1 MQSLKHFTLDVVIL
15 LEAELKVGLAMET
28 DVIEEALVF
37 PILPSVQNLLICGC
51 ELKPSWQ
58 LFLMGCYVSY
68 KDNVHSTLHLSETTL
83 YVNFLFGGEGGGR
96 HLRKRK
102 KHFSFSNAAR
112 KYLAKIKKGRSWSQ

>member
-1 MQSLKHFTLDVVIL
+1 MVIL

-37 PILPSVQNLLICGC
+37 PILPTVQNLLICGC

-83 YVNFLFGGEGGGR
+83 YVNCLFWVRGRQALEKEEEAFFLFQC
-96 HLRKRK
+96 
-102 KHFSFSNAAR
+102 S
-112 KYLAKIKKGRSWSQ
+112 